1 MKNWIFPH
9 SATDSGITV
18 ETTLSEGNSRI
29 ECCLFRGPID
39 GWRDQDLGVTV
50 AGISQCA
57 KAHGSG
63 YKDDGEDDLSDETF
77 PVPAGVVEPLDEN
90 GHYLLQ
96 EQSKAVQLLTSGQ
109 DFV

>member
-1 MKNWIFPH
+1 MENWLFPH
-9 SATDSGITV
+9 ADTDSGITV
-18 ETTLSEGNSRI
+18 ETTLSESDSRV
-29 ECCLFRGPID
+29 EGCLIRGPVD
-39 GWRDQDLGVTV
+39 GWGDQDLGVAV
-50 AGISQCA
+50 AGVSQCA

-63 YKDDGEDDLSDETF
+63 HKNNGEDDLSDETF